1 MFKFLR
7 VMVLLGLFAAVA
19 GFGIKIYLASSRMD
33 THVATYTTKLKE
45 SLKESMEKA
54 KKLAKEAREKT
65 EALKKKMDSVEEEQ
79 LEAKQEKSATDKS
92 ESEAAEEKSFGHVD
106 AEDARLTSE
115 VLSSSPQKT
124 KSNFEADDQKQDDIR
139 KSNPEEPFNFDRV
152 SKIQEFYT
160 QAAKVLSFD

>member
-7 VMVLLGLFAAVA
+7 VMVILGLFAVVA
-19 GFGIKIYLASSRMD
+19 GFGLKIYLASSRMD
-33 THVATYTTKLKE
+33 TQVATDTSRLKE
-45 SLKESMEKA
+45 SLKESMEKV

-65 EALKKKMDSVEEEQ
+65 EAIKKTMDSVEEKQ

-92 ESEAAEEKSFGHVD
+92 ESKAAEKKSSGHVD

-115 VLSSSPQKT
+115 VLSSSPQET
-124 KSNFEADDQKQDDIR
+124 KR
-139 KSNPEEPFNFDRV
+139 KSKPEEPFDFDRV

-160 QAAKVLSFD
+160 QAARVLSFD